1 MNERDKRMRKSM
13 RGSALA
19 DNVATSKTA
28 HCRGMRD
35 AGGNVTAIAG
45 AVEMWFAVNGK
56 GHLSAENDM
65 SGFGNVCVIGI
76 LRIWPIGPNVGVGKT
91 FTLQLRCEP
100 SFVLHLVQ
108 PFVRVS
114 QAKQLRPLIALNWR

>member
-65 SGFGNVCVIGI
+65 SGFGNMCVIRI
-76 LRIWPIGPNVGVGKT
+76 LRIWPIGPDVGVGKT
-91 FTLQLRCEP
+91 FALQLRCEP
-100 SFVLHLVQ
+100 SFVVHLVQ
-108 PFVRVS
+108 TFR
-114 QAKQLRPLIALNWR
+114 